1 MNIKTGIGQDSHCF
15 EKEKGKPLILAGIE
29 FEHPFGL
36 KGNSDADVIFH
47 SITNSISSITG
58 KNILGNVADQ
68 LVKNGQKDSSE
79 YLNLALNDL
88 NEWKINHIAIAIEC
102 QTPKISPHIKAM
114 KENIAKLCKI
124 NTSEI
129 GITATTGEGLTAFG
143 RGEGIQAITII
154 TVSKS

>member
-68 LVKNGQKDSSE
+68 LVKNDQKDSSE

>member
-68 LVKNGQKDSSE
+68 LVKNDQKDSSE
-79 YLNLALNDL
+79 YLKLALKD
-88 NEWKINHIAIAIEC
+88 
-102 QTPKISPHIKAM
+102 
-114 KENIAKLCKI
+114 
-124 NTSEI
+124 
-129 GITATTGEGLTAFG
+129 
-143 RGEGIQAITII
+143 
-154 TVSKS
+154 

>member
-58 KNILGNVADQ
+58 KNILGDVADQ

-114 KENIAKLCKI
+114 KENLAKLCKI

>member
-1 MNIKTGIGQDSHCF
+1 MNIKTGIGQDSHRF
-15 EKEKGKPLILAGIE
+15 ENETGKPLILAGIK

-36 KGNSDADVIFH
+36 EGNSDADVIFH

-68 LVKNGQKDSSE
+68 LVKNDQKDSSE

>member
-68 LVKNGQKDSSE
+68 LVKNDQKDSSE

-154 TVSKS
+154 TLSKS

>member
-1 MNIKTGIGQDSHCF
+1 MNIKTGIGQDSHRF
-15 EKEKGKPLILAGIE
+15 ENETGKPLILAGIK

-36 KGNSDADVIFH
+36 EGNSDADVIFH

-58 KNILGNVADQ
+58 KNILGDVADQ
-68 LVKNGQKDSSE
+68 LVKNDQKDSSE

-88 NEWKINHIAIAIEC
+88 EDWKINHIAIAIEC
-102 QTPKISPHIKAM
+102 QTPKISAHIKAM

>member
-68 LVKNGQKDSSE
+68 LVKNDQEDSSE